1 MARVAIAMS
10 GGVDSSV
17 AAALLK
23 QQGHDVIGIH
33 MKLFRGQ
40 NDDFREKSCCSYD
53 ETVDARNTC
62 YRLDIPFYVIDY
74 TKEFRELVIDN
85 FIKEYS
91 LGLTPNPCVICNKKI
106 KNDLLIKKI
115 DDIGCEFLAT
125 GHYAK
130 ISNNKGVF
138 QLVKARD
145 FLKDQTYFLYGIK
158 NIEINRLIFPLQN
171 KTKKQVRDI
180 ATKLNFD
187 TSKKPDSQEIC
198 FVKDDYRDFLKKE
211 IKNKP
216 KPGDFLSI
224 NGKVLGKHVG
234 IPYYTVGQRRG
245 IKISDETP
253 FYVVKIDVE
262 NNSIVLGKENDLF
275 SKSTIVSEV
284 NWVSI
289 PPPKEP
295 IEVTAKI
302 RYAHRGSLATVVP
315 KPENRVQVIFKKP
328 ERAISPG
335 QSAVFYRDNIL
346 LGGGKISND
355 LSTKF
360 K

>member
-1 MARVAIAMS
+1 MAMS

-17 AAALLK
+17 AAAILK
-23 QQGHDVIGIH
+23 EQGHDVIGIH

-40 NDDFREKSCCSYD
+40 NDDYREKSCCSYD

-74 TKEFRELVIDN
+74 TKEFRELVIEN

-106 KNDLLIKKI
+106 KNDLLLKKI
-115 DDIGCEFLAT
+115 DDIDCEFLAT

-130 ISNNKGVF
+130 ISNNEGIL
-138 QLVKARD
+138 QLVKSRD
-145 FLKDQTYFLYGIK
+145 LLKDQTYFLYGIK
-158 NIEINRLIFPLQN
+158 NFEINRLIFPLQN
-171 KTKKQVRDI
+171 KTKKQVRYL
-180 ATKLNFD
+180 ASKLNLN

-211 IKNKP
+211 MTLTP
-216 KPGDFLSI
+216 KTGNFVSLS
-224 NGKVLGKHVG
+224 GKILGKHLGV
-234 IPYYTVGQRRG
+234 PYYTVGQRRG
-245 IKISDETP
+245 IKISDKTP
-253 FYVVKIDVE
+253 FYVVKIDAAS
-262 NNSIVLGKENDLF
+262 NSIVLGKENDLF
-275 SKSTIVSEV
+275 SKTTMVSEV

-289 PPPKEP
+289 PPPKKP

-302 RYAHRGSLATVVP
+302 RYAHRGSLATVFP
-315 KPENRVQVIFKKP
+315 KSDNCVQLIFKTP

-335 QSAVFYRDNIL
+335 QSAVFYRDNIV

-355 LSTKF
+355 LSTK
-360 K
+360 